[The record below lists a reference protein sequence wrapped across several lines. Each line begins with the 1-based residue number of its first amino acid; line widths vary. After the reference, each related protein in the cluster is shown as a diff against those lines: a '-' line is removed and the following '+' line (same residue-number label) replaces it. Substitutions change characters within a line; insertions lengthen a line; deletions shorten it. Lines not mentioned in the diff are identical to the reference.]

1 METSS
6 TAIAEYSKVEAAL
19 TMLREKYAGAIFEVA
34 TTDGMKLAKEAR
46 GEVRGYRTGLE
57 KMRRQIKAPALEH
70 CRLIDAEATRITV
83 ELVELEDPIKNQI
96 KTHEDAKEAERQEKI
111 DAETKRVEDIQ
122 ARIEE
127 LRRATGSDFYTLNS
141 DLIMEHISDFEAI
154 AVDESFGEFEQ
165 QAQDAK
171 AATLARMREMH
182 DAAIRRETEAAK
194 IKTDREE
201 LDKLR
206 EADDKRIAKEREER
220 EAEERKERKRLQ
232 AEAAEDLK
240 KLAEL
245 RKEQAAAQK
254 KIDDENQRLA
264 DEQTARDAEAAA
276 ENKREQKA
284 EADAKRAKFPGV
296 EAITD
301 ALCQH
306 FDVSADVVAKW
317 LKVLK

>member
-1 METSS
+1 MTTE
-6 TAIAEYSKVEAAL
+6 IQEYSKTEAAL
-19 TMLREKYAGAIFEVA
+19 TMLREKYAGATFEVD

-57 KMRRQIKAPALEH
+57 KKRKEIKAPALEH
-70 CRLIDAEATRITV
+70 CRLIDAEAARITV

-194 IKTDREE
+194 IKKDREE

-232 AEAAEDLK
+232 AEVAEDLK